1 MGSHNRGKQAPLN
14 KISRVQLR
22 PLPELHFF
30 ENARNSE
37 GRLNTI
43 DPVLNPRGS
52 DLMSKNLN
60 DLAGRLAC
68 KKSRLGRMLEL
79 KIHRFPEISN
89 CWLTKFI
96 KNLTRSIGI
105 HLDRANLLSRN
116 LQLQLAAIPSQD
128 TAIGL
133 GRVEYKQEKRALS
146 SDFREDDKAAGVNAI
161 RHNRDPNNK

>member
-1 MGSHNRGKQAPLN
+1 M
-14 KISRVQLR
+14 ISRVELR

-30 ENARNSE
+30 ENARSSE

-43 DPVLNPRGS
+43 DPVLIPRGS

-68 KKSRLGRMLEL
+68 QKSRLGRMLKL

-89 CWLTKFI
+89 CWLRKFI

-105 HLDRANLLSRN
+105 YLDRANLLSRN

-128 TAIGL
+128 TAY
-133 GRVEYKQEKRALS
+133 RPWKS
-146 SDFREDDKAAGVNAI
+146 
-161 RHNRDPNNK
+161 